1 MSSSYRPVHATN
13 VRPVD
18 TGLGTERWRHRPANS
33 NWGDFGADDQ
43 LGRLNFV
50 TAEKVMQGIAEV
62 REGRTF
68 SLSLPLDYPGG
79 GGINARRHPPRIKP
93 TPRGEGVAINFA
105 LSRENPLL
113 TDVICDDY
121 VEMFLQYST
130 QWDAL
135 SHVGGFF
142 DVDGDGVDEMVYYNG
157 FRAGVHILGPEDKP
171 AGEGES
177 RAMALGV
184 ERMAEHGIQGRG
196 VLVDLRAHLGGHHQ
210 LVTGA
215 QLKDILRKDGIAI
228 EQGDMV
234 CLHTG
239 FAQVLLD
246 RKKNPEP
253 DILSKFGAALDG
265 RDPELHQWVIESGIA
280 ALVADNYGV
289 ESVPGRPVE
298 GRCAMLPLHEL
309 CLFRLGMAIGEV
321 WHLTPLAEALRA
333 QGRSR
338 FLLTAPPLRLPG
350 AVGSPVN
357 PIATL

>member
-1 MSSSYRPVHATN
+1 MSRYQPVHAPN

-18 TGLGTERWRHRPANS
+18 PGQGTERWQRRPEHS
-33 NWGDFGADDQ
+33 TWGDFGPDDQ
-43 LGRLNFV
+43 LGRLNLV
-50 TAEKVMQGIAEV
+50 TPQKVLQGIAEV

-79 GGINARRHPPRIKP
+79 GGINARRKPPVIKP
-93 TPRGEGVAINFA
+93 TPREAGPSMNFA
-105 LSRENPLL
+105 LQRENPLFN
-113 TDVICDDY
+113 DVVCDDY
-121 VEMFLQYST
+121 VEMSLQYST

-135 SHVGGFF
+135 SHVGAFF

-157 FRAGVHILGPEDKP
+157 YRAGVHILGPEQRP

-196 VLVDLRAHLGGHHQ
+196 VLVDLRHHLGEAQQ
-210 LVTGA
+210 LVSGA
-215 QLKDILRKDGIAI
+215 QLKEILRQDGVAV
-228 EQGDMV
+228 EPGDMV

-239 FAQVLLD
+239 FAEILLS

-253 DILSKFGAALDG
+253 DILTRFGACLDG
-265 RDPELHQWVIESGIA
+265 RDPELRQWVIDTGVA
-280 ALVADNYGV
+280 ALIGDNYGV
-289 ESVPGRPVE
+289 ESVPGRPQS
-298 GRCAMLPLHEL
+298 GPCAMLPLHEL
-309 CLFRLGMAIGEV
+309 CLFRLGMAIGEL
-321 WHLTPLAEALRA
+321 WHLTPLAEHLRA

-357 PIATL
+357 PIATV

>member
-1 MSSSYRPVHATN
+1 MTDYRPVHARN

-18 TGLGTERWRHRPANS
+18 SGAGTQRWKHRPPQS

-43 LGRLNFV
+43 LGRLNLV
-50 TAEKVMQGIAEV
+50 TAEKVLQGIAEV

-79 GGINARRHPPRIKP
+79 GGINARRFPPRIRP
-93 TPRGEGVAINFA
+93 TVRPSGPNMNFA
-105 LSRENPLL
+105 MKRENPLL
-113 TDVICDDY
+113 TDVVCDDA
-121 VEMFLQYST
+121 VEMCLQYST

-135 SHVGGFF
+135 AHVGGFF

-157 FRAGVHILGPEDKP
+157 YRAGVHILGPEDKP

-177 RAMALGV
+177 RAMALGI

-196 VLVDLRAHLGGHHQ
+196 VLVDLKAHLGGQHQ
-210 LVTGA
+210 LVSGA
-215 QLKDILRKDGIAI
+215 QLKEILAKDAIAI
-228 EQGDMV
+228 EPGDMV

-253 DILSKFGAALDG
+253 DILTKFGACLDG
-265 RDPELHQWVIESGIA
+265 RDPELHEWIVDSQIA
-280 ALVADNYGV
+280 ALVGDTYGV
-289 ESVPGRPVE
+289 EEVPGTPAD
-298 GRCAMLPLHEL
+298 GPCAMLPLHEL
-309 CLFRLGMAIGEV
+309 ALWKLGMAIGEL
-321 WHLTPLAEALRA
+321 WHLTPLAEYLRA
-333 QGRSR
+333 QGRHR

-357 PIATL
+357 PIATV